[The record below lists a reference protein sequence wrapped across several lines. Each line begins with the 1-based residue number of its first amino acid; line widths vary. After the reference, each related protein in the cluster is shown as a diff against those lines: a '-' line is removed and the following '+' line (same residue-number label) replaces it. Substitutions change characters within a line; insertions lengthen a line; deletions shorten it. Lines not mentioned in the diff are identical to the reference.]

1 MALRKHECI
10 ELLSQH
16 ADKIGFP
23 QMVRLFESA
32 SPLDKKECQRQYWN
46 KVNVKTLRQFAESI
60 QNAGSP
66 NLIPSYAVSENDLPE
81 TIEEIEYIEENAK
94 EHEEYAEVQIPFL
107 EDNEDNEEV
116 EVSFDWDDEDEDFD
130 FIVDEDEEDLFDL
143 VDDEE
148 DIFEL

>member
-81 TIEEIEYIEENAK
+81 TIEEIEYVEDEYEEPLPITK
-94 EHEEYAEVQIPFL
+94 DDVDAEDD
-107 EDNEDNEEV
+107 EDT
-116 EVSFDWDDEDEDFD
+116 EVSFDWDDEEEDFD
-130 FIVDEDEEDLFDL
+130 FIDDEEEDLFL
-143 VDDEE
+143 GQTQESG
-148 DIFEL
+148 LWLS

>member
-81 TIEEIEYIEENAK
+81 TIEEIEYVEDEYEEPLPITK
-94 EHEEYAEVQIPFL
+94 DDVDAEDD
-107 EDNEDNEEV
+107 EDT
-116 EVSFDWDDEDEDFD
+116 EVSFDWDDEEEDFD
-130 FIVDEDEEDLFDL
+130 FIDDEEEDLFDL
-143 VDDEE
+143 VEQEE